1 VKKQHSIFAV
11 IIILLLIDATIA
23 QTGEQTEVHH
33 SFICTDYTQGKVF
46 SISANGKEEWEYP
59 AENCNDVWILPGGNL
74 LFNTGKGVKEV
85 TLSKRN

>member
-1 VKKQHSIFAV
+1 MQQLLKQGNRLKF
-11 IIILLLIDATIA
+11 II
-23 QTGEQTEVHH
+23 
-33 SFICTDYTQGKVF
+33 ICTDYTQGKVF

>member
-33 SFICTDYTQGKVF
+33 SFVCTDYTQGKVF
-46 SISANGKEEWEYP
+46 IILANGKKEWEYP
-59 AENCNDVWILPGGNL
+59 AENCNDVRVLPNGNMY
-74 LFNTGKGVKEV
+74 FNTGKVVKEV